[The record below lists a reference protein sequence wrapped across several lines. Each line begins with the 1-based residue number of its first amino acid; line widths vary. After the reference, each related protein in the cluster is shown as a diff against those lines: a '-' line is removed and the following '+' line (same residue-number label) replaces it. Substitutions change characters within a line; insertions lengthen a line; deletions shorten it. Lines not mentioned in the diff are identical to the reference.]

1 MRKLINNPDD
11 FVGEVLDSILTA
23 HPGQLRALPDI
34 PRVLTRP
41 QRQPW

>member
-1 MRKLINNPDD
+1 VRKLINNPDD
-11 FVGEVLDSILTA
+11 FVDEVLDNILTA
-23 HPGQLRALPDI
+23 HPGRLRALPDI